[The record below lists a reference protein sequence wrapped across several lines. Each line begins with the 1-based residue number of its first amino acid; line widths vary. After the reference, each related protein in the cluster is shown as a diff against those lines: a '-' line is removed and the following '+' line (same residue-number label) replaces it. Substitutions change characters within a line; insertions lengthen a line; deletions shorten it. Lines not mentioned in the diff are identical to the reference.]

1 MTTYTFHISV
11 PRTGRT
17 WRKIEMRA
25 NQTLHRLH
33 LAIQDAF
40 EFDNDHLYAFFMS
53 GNAWDQQ
60 TEYRLPEEQDPWPEI
75 PKDDE
80 SGIDILL
87 PPRAEVGEKRLRQLF
102 GSNFDALR
110 KGMADDK
117 WAGMLDGFSGP
128 GDPLNTKLEQL
139 NLELDQKF
147 LYLFDFGDEWRFTVR
162 VHAVNPDAP
171 DGEYPRLVE
180 SVGHAP
186 QQYPEMR
193 EY

>member
-1 MTTYTFHISV
+1 MKTYTFHISV

-25 NQTLHRLH
+25 DQTLHRLH
-33 LAIQDAF
+33 LAIQAAF

-53 GNAWDQQ
+53 GKAWDKR
-60 TEYRLPEEQDPWPEI
+60 TEYRLSDEQHPWPELL
-75 PKDDE
+75 KDEE
-80 SGIDILL
+80 SGNDDPPL
-87 PPRAEVGEKRLRQLF
+87 PRAEVGEMRLRQLF

-110 KGMADDK
+110 EHMAGDK
-117 WAGMLDGFSGP
+117 WADMLDGFAGP
-128 GDPLNTKLEQL
+128 GDALITKLAHL

-162 VHAVNPDAP
+162 VHAINRDAP
-171 DGEYPRLVE
+171 DGKYPRIVE
-180 SVGHAP
+180 SVGNAP

-193 EY
+193 